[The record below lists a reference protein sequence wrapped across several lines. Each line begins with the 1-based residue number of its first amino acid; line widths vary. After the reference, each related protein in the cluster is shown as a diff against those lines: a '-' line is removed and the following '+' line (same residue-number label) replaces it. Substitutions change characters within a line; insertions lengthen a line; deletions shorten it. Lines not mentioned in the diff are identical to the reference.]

1 MAIQLYD
8 EAVYEKIKK
17 WVKNPNVSILKP
29 EETERLFRQ
38 QADMNKD
45 KPITLPLIAISR
57 DKQIDI
63 LDTNKQPKTFNGFK
77 AQVNSQESMLISA
90 IPIKIDYQI
99 DIYTRKM
106 IEADEYVRNFV
117 FNIINMPNVTISLP
131 YYDTNIPHS
140 STIRLES
147 QIIDNSDIKEKL
159 FSDQFTRFTLKFSI
173 DDAYL
178 FSLPIKEN
186 ATVESVEV
194 DIVKKDNI
202 NEYDSIDIINLNDKI
217 DNN

>member
-8 EAVYEKIKK
+8 ESVYEKIKK

-106 IEADEYVRNFV
+106 IEADEYIRNFV

-194 DIVKKDNI
+194 DIVKKDNN
-202 NEYDSIDIINLNDKI
+202 NEYDSVDIINLNDKI

>member
-1 MAIQLYD
+1 
-8 EAVYEKIKK
+8 
-17 WVKNPNVSILKP
+17 
-29 EETERLFRQ
+29 
-38 QADMNKD
+38 MNWS
-45 KPITLPLIAISR
+45 L
-57 DKQIDI
+57 
-63 LDTNKQPKTFNGFK
+63 N
-77 AQVNSQESMLISA
+77 
-90 IPIKIDYQI
+90 
-99 DIYTRKM
+99 
-106 IEADEYVRNFV
+106 NFS
-117 FNIINMPNVTISLP
+117 F
-131 YYDTNIPHS
+131 IPHS

-194 DIVKKDNI
+194 DIVKKDNN
-202 NEYDSIDIINLNDKI
+202 NEYDSVDIINLNDKI